1 MTIFTNDNEAIIKC
15 QCDLLE
21 HTICISDL
29 EDDFFE
35 LCILPQPKTFKE
47 KMVLIWK
54 VLCGKEVPV
63 YDIVIKAKDIHDL
76 SDWVALKVR

>member
-1 MTIFTNDNEAIIKC
+1 MTIFTNDSEVNIKC
-15 QCDLLE
+15 QCGLLE
-21 HTICISDL
+21 HTICISEL
-29 EDDFFE
+29 DDTLLE

-54 VLCGKEVPV
+54 VLWGKEVPV

-76 SDWVALKVR
+76 SDWVTRKER